1 MMRLYLPHPI
11 RFGIG
16 QNIGV
21 SVKQNSISVGMATG
35 AAGIAF
41 GAVAVADHFT
51 VAQTCFLSLVLFSG
65 ASQFSL
71 VGVMSSGGSPLSA
84 ILTGS
89 FLGARN
95 GLYGVRMA
103 GILKLSGWRKGV
115 AAQITI
121 DESTG
126 MAIAQKSEA
135 DQRTAFWY
143 TGFGVY
149 VFWNLFTL
157 AGALGA
163 KAIGNTSAWGL
174 DVASPAIFCAV
185 LMPRIF
191 GPQEVNG
198 SGLKKQNQKKQKMFY
213 AALLAFIWAL
223 AITQIVPAGTPI
235 ITSVIIA
242 ALLGWKE

>member
-1 MMRLYLPHPI
+1 MRLYLCHPF

-21 SVKQNSISVGMATG
+21 SVKKNSISVGIATG

-41 GAVAVADHFT
+41 GTVAVADNFT

-71 VGVMSSGGSPLSA
+71 VGVMSSGGNALSA
-84 ILTGS
+84 IITGS

-126 MAIAQKSEA
+126 MAIAQTNDT

-191 GPQEVNG
+191 GSDGAKG
-198 SGLKKQNQKKQKMFY
+198 SRQRKTMY

-223 AITQIVPAGTPI
+223 AITQIVPSGTPI

-242 ALLGWKE
+242 VLLGWNE